1 MNLLSHELRKQK
13 GQLKPKFNYRFINKT
28 VSLKSIKH
36 QLTVTS
42 TLKKLGGYLWINKKV
57 YGNDIL
63 TKIQVF

>member
-1 MNLLSHELRKQK
+1 MNLLSHELRKEK

-42 TLKKLGGYLWINKKV
+42 TLKKLGGYL
-57 YGNDIL
+57 
-63 TKIQVF
+63 